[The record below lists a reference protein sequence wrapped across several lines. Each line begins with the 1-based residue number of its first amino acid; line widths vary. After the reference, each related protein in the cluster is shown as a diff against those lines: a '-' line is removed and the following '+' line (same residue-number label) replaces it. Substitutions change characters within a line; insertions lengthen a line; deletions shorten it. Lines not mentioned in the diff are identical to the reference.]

1 MKLLAHLGAL
11 ALTCVVVILLAVSAE
26 AQTAMADETRF
37 GLFRLLLAEL
47 AILAVLAL
55 AGRLGRFIVARLKL
69 DIGAPRR
76 DAFQTALTSAAGIC
90 LTTGGMRRTVAY
102 LAGSAA
108 KAMKAF
114 RLNDGELPEKIEA
127 KAGVLAASTNKPL

>member
-1 MKLLAHLGAL
+1 
-11 ALTCVVVILLAVSAE
+11 
-26 AQTAMADETRF
+26 MADETRF

-69 DIGAPRR
+69 DNEGRHR
-76 DAFQTALTSAAGIC
+76 DAFQTALSNAAGIY
-90 LTTGGMRRTVAY
+90 LTTGDMRRAVAY

-108 KAMKAF
+108 EAMKAF
-114 RLNDGELPEKIEA
+114 RLNVGELPEKIEA